1 MKLKFAWYI
10 FKYFCIT
17 NTVMYGWQFASKM
30 ASAKN
35 DVENVVGF
43 ALYAGLFLGV
53 VITLWSD
60 VEKLSAFIV
69 KKNTENTENKT
80 NQE

>member
-17 NTVMYGWQFASKM
+17 NTVMYGWQFASKF

-35 DVENVVGF
+35 DLENVVGF
-43 ALYAGLFLGV
+43 VLYAGLFLGV

-69 KKNTENTENKT
+69 KKNTENKT
-80 NQE
+80 NKE

>member
-1 MKLKFAWYI
+1 MKLKFTWYT

-17 NTVMYGWQFASKM
+17 ISVMYGWQFASKM

-43 ALYAGLFLGV
+43 VFFAGLFVGTV
-53 VITLWSD
+53 VNLWSD
-60 VEKLSAFIV
+60 VDRLSMFIV
-69 KKNTENTENKT
+69 KKNTENKT
-80 NQE
+80 KQE

>member
-1 MKLKFAWYI
+1 
-10 FKYFCIT
+10 
-17 NTVMYGWQFASKM
+17 MYGWQFAAKF

-60 VEKLSAFIV
+60 VEKLSMFIV
-69 KKNTENTENKT
+69 KKNTENKT
-80 NQE
+80 KQE

>member
-1 MKLKFAWYI
+1 
-10 FKYFCIT
+10 
-17 NTVMYGWQFASKM
+17 MYGWQFASKM

>member
-17 NTVMYGWQFASKM
+17 NTVMYGWQFASKF

-69 KKNTENTENKT
+69 KKNTENKT
-80 NQE
+80 NKE

>member
-1 MKLKFAWYI
+1 MKLKFAWYV

-17 NTVMYGWQFASKM
+17 ITVMYGWQFAAKF

-60 VEKLSAFIV
+60 VEKLSMFIV
-69 KKNTENTENKT
+69 KKNTENKT
-80 NQE
+80 KQE